1 MKFGINIRKK
11 ITGAELSVRLFQL
24 LSVLPVLYI
33 AVTSAYLALVT
44 EKGVLQALCEY
55 GTAALPRA
63 EAFLLS
69 LLYRKT
75 GHEVL
80 VAFVLLAAA
89 LIMGFGGGA
98 VLRAKHDTARAARWV
113 YAALIAADLILRL
126 LPLQMN
132 RVFSLP
138 AAVVGFAVRLACIV
152 LILLDL
158 YADGKAAP
166 AQ

>member
-80 VAFVLLAAA
+80 VAFVLPAAA

-158 YADGKAAP
+158 MADGRKTEA
-166 AQ
+166 

>member
-1 MKFGINIRKK
+1 MKFGINVRKK
-11 ITGAELSVRLFQL
+11 ITGAELSVRVFQL

-33 AVTSAYLALVT
+33 LLASAYMSLLT
-44 EKGVLQALCEY
+44 EKGVLQALTEY
-55 GTAALPRA
+55 GMAALPRA

-80 VAFVLLAAA
+80 VVFALLAGA

-98 VLRAKHDTARAARWV
+98 VLRAKHGTARTARRV

-126 LPLQMN
+126 LPLNMN

-138 AAVVGFAVRLACIV
+138 ATVVGAALRLACIV

-158 YADGKAAP
+158 RADGRKTEA
-166 AQ
+166 